1 MSETGLVKS
10 ANLCASPD
18 RRQPQAGLGGEV
30 GVTCLGN
37 VEGFVEVFM
46 YKFAVSSSHIPQS
59 RQASYCSARLRRSWS
74 SVVTKPCPGSPE
86 RRPVR
91 GARCA
96 VPGARCPVPF
106 RSASRKMR
114 PVPRCDPRWLC
125 LLLPLLLL
133 LLTVCGNGI
142 GHGGVQ
148 GDTGEGVPGS
158 PSGLPGE
165 HAEQHC
171 EGQNCSTKCLPCND
185 HEFTEYPNDFLK
197 CLRCRVCREDQVEI
211 SPCQATRDTQC
222 ACRSGTFCSPDHP
235 CEMCQKCRPRCPKGE
250 VELAPCM
257 PHSDRRCGPPTD
269 NVLLA
274 VGLVVLV
281 LLLLL
286 GLFVLWRCCCRRSS
300 GDGRDLSSKSCSTL
314 DYLVQQ
320 LRRVRGGDL
329 GTRDNDQNERR
340 DKLLPGAPG
349 PGTASLPGPQVHQWY
364 PLAKLCCFSLC
375 LHQAQGLGALFVLG
389 LPGCFRLLSFQVMVP
404 RTSAIHRRNLVP
416 VPGSDPVKVLRRSFD
431 LFAEVVPLKD
441 WRRYGRALDLLDNDI
456 DLAEQNNK
464 YSRECF
470 VQILTTWH
478 NKQGLNA
485 SVNTLLDTLHQIS
498 LGGIADSISTSLVQQ
513 GLFQHEGS

>member
-1 MSETGLVKS
+1 
-10 ANLCASPD
+10 
-18 RRQPQAGLGGEV
+18 
-30 GVTCLGN
+30 
-37 VEGFVEVFM
+37 
-46 YKFAVSSSHIPQS
+46 
-59 RQASYCSARLRRSWS
+59 
-74 SVVTKPCPGSPE
+74 
-86 RRPVR
+86 
-91 GARCA
+91 
-96 VPGARCPVPF
+96 
-106 RSASRKMR
+106 
-114 PVPRCDPRWLC
+114 
-125 LLLPLLLL
+125 
-133 LLTVCGNGI
+133 
-142 GHGGVQ
+142 
-148 GDTGEGVPGS
+148 
-158 PSGLPGE
+158 
-165 HAEQHC
+165 
-171 EGQNCSTKCLPCND
+171 NCSTKCLPCND

-257 PHSDRRCGPPTD
+257 PHSDRRCGPPTGTFSD
-269 NVLLA
+269 SSNNVLLA
-274 VGLVVLV
+274 VGVVLLV

-286 GLFVLWRCCCRRSS
+286 GLFILWRCCCRRSS
-300 GDGRDLSSKSCSTL
+300 GEHQESCGEQLRELGVFSLEKRRLREDLIALCSSKAKRLES
-314 DYLVQQ
+314 
-320 LRRVRGGDL
+320 
-329 GTRDNDQNERR
+329 
-340 DKLLPGAPG
+340 
-349 PGTASLPGPQVHQWY
+349 ASVC
-364 PLAKLCCFSLC
+364 A
-375 LHQAQGLGALFVLG
+375 G

>member
-1 MSETGLVKS
+1 
-10 ANLCASPD
+10 
-18 RRQPQAGLGGEV
+18 
-30 GVTCLGN
+30 
-37 VEGFVEVFM
+37 
-46 YKFAVSSSHIPQS
+46 
-59 RQASYCSARLRRSWS
+59 
-74 SVVTKPCPGSPE
+74 
-86 RRPVR
+86 
-91 GARCA
+91 
-96 VPGARCPVPF
+96 
-106 RSASRKMR
+106 MR

-125 LLLPLLLL
+125 LLLPLPLLL
-133 LLTVCGNGI
+133 LLTQVSLGAAAAAALKRRDKSDPLEPAR
-142 GHGGVQ
+142 HT
-148 GDTGEGVPGS
+148 DHY
-158 PSGLPGE
+158 SGTCPAGE

-171 EGQNCSTKCLPCND
+171 EGQNCSTTCLPCND
-185 HEFTEYPNDFLK
+185 NEFTEYPNDFLK

-250 VELAPCM
+250 VELAPCL
-257 PHSDRRCGPPTD
+257 PHSDRRCGPPTGTFSD
-269 NVLLA
+269 SSNNVLLA
-274 VGLVVLV
+274 VGVVVLV

-286 GLFVLWRCCCRRSS
+286 VLFILWRCCCRRSS

-320 LRRVRGGDL
+320 LGRARRGDL

-349 PGTASLPGPQVHQWY
+349 LGTASLPGPE
-364 PLAKLCCFSLC
+364 
-375 LHQAQGLGALFVLG
+375 
-389 LPGCFRLLSFQVMVP
+389 VMVP
-404 RTSAIHRRNLVP
+404 RTSAIPRRNLVP

-441 WRRYGRALDLLDNDI
+441 WRRYGRALDLPDNDI

-464 YSRECF
+464 YTRECF

-478 NKQGLNA
+478 HKQGLNA